1 MKKSLLLV
9 FVGLFLSSFGFAQ
22 FTENFESQVVPTAA
36 PYNDIVIAN
45 WVNYKEAGT
54 RAWQARSYGTPV
66 NKYAQLSAFN
76 STDASTIA
84 WLITPG
90 VNFNLTT
97 AENLSF
103 FYNAGYDNGSPLTVL
118 YSNNYDGTEGGI
130 ATATWNN
137 ITTNFTLPA
146 GPAASYNTLV
156 TAGTMDVSAYTGTV
170 YFAFKYT
177 GSGTG
182 ISTTVQLDN
191 ISLTATLGI
200 NENVDL
206 FSSNFNNTSNILNIT
221 ENANVKV
228 INLAGQVVINAE
240 SVNKVD
246 MSALHTGMY
255 IVSVQTAKQNRT
267 QKVIVK

>member
-22 FTENFESQVVPTAA
+22 FTEDFESQVVPASA
-36 PYNDIVIAN
+36 PYNDIVVAN

-76 STDASTIA
+76 STDATNVS

-97 AENLSF
+97 GESFSF
-103 FYNAGYDNGSPLTVL
+103 FYNAGYDNGAALTVY

-137 ITTNFTLPA
+137 ITSSFTLPA
-146 GPAASYNTLV
+146 GPATSYNTLAS
-156 TAGTMDVSAYTGTV
+156 AGTLDASSYTGTV
-170 YFAFKYT
+170 YFAFKYA

-182 ISTTVQLDN
+182 ITTTVQLDN
-191 ISLTATLGI
+191 ITLTGTLGV

-206 FSSNFNNTSNILNIT
+206 FSSNFNNVKNVFSVS
-221 ENANVKV
+221 ENANIKV
-228 INLAGQVVINAE
+228 VDLAGQVVINAE
-240 SVNKVD
+240 SVNTVD

-255 IVSVQTAKQNRT
+255 IVSVQTAKQNRV